1 MCLSLDSNPTF
12 LKQEM
17 GRKELEEII
26 SVVFEVLTVSLYSCS
41 TLSPPHLSNVDEL
54 IVHGIF
60 TTLQIPSEWKS
71 NTMEVIF

>member
-17 GRKELEEII
+17 GRKEPEEKI
-26 SVVFEVLTVSLYSCS
+26 SVVFEVLAVSFYSHS

-60 TTLQIPSEWKS
+60 TTLQTPCEWKS
-71 NTMEVIF
+71 NTMEIIF